1 MIIWLS
7 SYPKSGNTWLRILIA
22 NYLWP
27 NNSNLFDNLIEM
39 VNVLGS
45 LFYGTI
51 LGIFIVAFFFKKI
64 KGGGV
69 FYAALIAEAVVLFI
83 HFAQVYSWPLIGNLQ
98 VEYLWYN
105 VIGAAIVVVLAHL
118 FTIFQKPKLSEA

>member
-1 MIIWLS
+1 
-7 SYPKSGNTWLRILIA
+7 
-22 NYLWP
+22 
-27 NNSNLFDNLIEM
+27 M

-51 LGIFIVAFFFKKI
+51 LGIFLVAFFFKKI

-69 FYAALIAEAVVLFI
+69 FYAALVAEAVVLLI
-83 HFAQVYSWPLIGNLQ
+83 HFAQVYHWPILGEFK

-105 VIGAAIVVVLAHL
+105 VIGCAIVVLMAHL
-118 FTIFQKPKLSEA
+118 FRLFEASKSA